1 MAEAKL
7 LVVSGGA
14 TKNKKDFTTT
24 KSCGRIEFSRTA
36 DYLLQM
42 VLETKQTARK
52 KTK

>member
-1 MAEAKL
+1 VELQKI
-7 LVVSGGA
+7 
-14 TKNKKDFTTT
+14 KKDFTTT

-52 KTK
+52 KQNERQDF